1 MTRCPEE
8 ARRLGILDRQGVRE
22 LRRLYGMRI
31 KADYTEDSVE
41 FEQANVAVDMAG
53 RSVKGLLR

>member
-1 MTRCPEE
+1 
-8 ARRLGILDRQGVRE
+8 
-22 LRRLYGMRI
+22 MRI